1 MNWKDLI
8 SAKRFG
14 MEEYHQQRPDNRSEF
29 QRDYDRI
36 IFSAPFRRL
45 QNKTQVFPLPG
56 SVFVHNRL
64 THSLEVSSVGRS
76 LGSNVSNELLTR
88 HPDLANNSYISELG
102 AIVSAAC
109 LAHDMGNPPFGHSGE
124 KAISTFFSEGQG
136 IYLRDKM
143 SEAEWEDVIH
153 FEGNANALRLLS
165 HQFVGRRKGGFALTY
180 TTLAS
185 VVKYPFS
192 SKLAGDKLKFGF
204 FVSEES
210 DYRRIAEELGILKM
224 QESPLRY
231 ARHPLVYLVEAADD
245 ICYELMDIE
254 DAHKLHILS
263 TDETIA
269 LFMNYFS
276 DEKKEHVNK
285 TLKIVSDI
293 NEQIAYLRASVIGNL
308 IKECTRVFVDHE
320 EEFLSGTFNK
330 SLIDNMSPLLHD
342 AYQKS
347 VKLSYSRIY
356 KNNSVVDIEL
366 AGFKIIGTL
375 LDLLTEAVMNPE
387 KKYSQLLINRIS
399 DQYDVSA
406 SSTYGKIQAVIDYI
420 SGMTDVYAVDLY
432 RKINGNKL
440 PAV

>member
-1 MNWKDLI
+1 
-8 SAKRFG
+8 
-14 MEEYHQQRPDNRSEF
+14 
-29 QRDYDRI
+29 
-36 IFSAPFRRL
+36 
-45 QNKTQVFPLPG
+45 
-56 SVFVHNRL
+56 
-64 THSLEVSSVGRS
+64 
-76 LGSNVSNELLTR
+76 
-88 HPDLANNSYISELG
+88 
-102 AIVSAAC
+102 
-109 LAHDMGNPPFGHSGE
+109 
-124 KAISTFFSEGQG
+124 
-136 IYLRDKM
+136 LRDKM

-293 NEQIAYLRASVIGNL
+293 NEQIAYLRASVIGDL